1 MEQSK
6 EKLASILLY
15 LVDILSMFASY
26 IIAGLIWLYM
36 YKGVTKISM
45 GSFLGFELGAIIFSY
60 AFIIVFFNANGTFF
74 KRDKLAEFASVIKVN
89 LLFAALFVVVLFAK
103 RSADIFSRGVYF
115 LTIILNIVIMF
126 ILHLVV
132 KYYLTKIRIKS
143 KRIDRVLIITYSDR
157 VEDII
162 KRVSKRSEYNRNIDG
177 IVILDKDMS
186 GETILDYPVVA
197 NRDDIIDY
205 VKLQVMDEVLLDM
218 PANEYKRMRKDI
230 MELESMGVVVS
241 MSITQ
246 LREFEV
252 KE

>member
-6 EKLASILLY
+6 EKLSNILLY
-15 LVDILSMFASY
+15 LVDMFSLLFSY
-26 IIAGLIWLYM
+26 LLAGLLWLVM
-36 YKGVTKISM
+36 YKRMDDVNVSDH
-45 GSFLGFELGAIIFSY
+45 LGFEVGALILTY
-60 AFIIVFFNANGTFF
+60 AFVIIFFNANGTFF
-74 KRDKLAEFASVIKVN
+74 KRDKIMELISVIKIN
-89 LLFAALFVVVLFAK
+89 LMFAALFVVVLFAK

-177 IVILDKDMS
+177 IVILDKDMA

-218 PANEYKRMRKDI
+218 PATEYKRMR
-230 MELESMGVVVS
+230 
-241 MSITQ
+241 
-246 LREFEV
+246 
-252 KE
+252 